1 MHPAQCPC
9 KAEGLALGLMYDLW
23 VDAGEGL
30 YESIER
36 FVVLFSTCK
45 LFTSFQTRINFA
57 FGRVCF

>member
-30 YESIER
+30 
-36 FVVLFSTCK
+36 
-45 LFTSFQTRINFA
+45 
-57 FGRVCF
+57 